1 MPLYN
6 PHTAWRIEFA
16 QTAAQRIATFPG
28 VQAIVIAGS
37 VARNYADAYS
47 DIEIPIFWDVLP
59 SEATRRKIVA
69 GLQADFI
76 YGYNELSDDEI
87 LINGLQVDL
96 WHITVAEE
104 EAVIEAVLKGYSTAL
119 SHLNALDTLRACIP
133 LYGVSIVQPW
143 KIRAQEFPDELARR
157 LIQEY
162 LPVLGIGQ
170 LYILAQRN
178 NPTAFYAQLC
188 QLHQAVFMVLL
199 ALNHSYFS
207 TFKWMYQTLESMR
220 VKPEAI
226 GERLRSTLNT
236 SHELTVGETKQILE
250 ETLELIQVH
259 HPEIDLALARR
270 KLVYRRAEYSNPV
283 PYPHDSQ

>member
-1 MPLYN
+1 MSLYN
-6 PHTAWRIEFA
+6 PHTSWRIEFA
-16 QTAAQRIATFPG
+16 QSVAKHIAQFNG

-47 DIEIPIFWDVLP
+47 DIEIPIFWDELP
-59 SEATRRKIVA
+59 TEAIRRKIVA
-69 GLQADFI
+69 ALQANFI
-76 YGYNELSDDEI
+76 YGYNEPGDDEL

-96 WHITVAEE
+96 WHITLAEE
-104 EAVIEAVLKGYSTAL
+104 EAVIEVVLKGYSTSL

-133 LYGVSIVQPW
+133 LYGDSIVQPW

-188 QLHQAVFMVLL
+188 QLHQATFMILL

-207 TFKWMYQTLESMR
+207 TFKWMYQALESMR

-236 SHELTVGETKQILE
+236 SHELAIGEMKQILE
-250 ETLELIQVH
+250 ETLELVQAH

-270 KLVYRRAEYSNPV
+270 KLAYQRAEYSNPV
-283 PYPHDSQ
+283 PFPLDS